1 MNNRRDFIKT
11 VLLGTS
17 FLAMPDSAK
26 AIFARKPLKLVILH
40 TNDTHSH
47 LDPLPDN
54 GGNFAGLGGVARRAG
69 LVNKIRSENEHVLLL
84 DSGDIF
90 QGTPYFNFF
99 EGKIDLQLMSKMKY
113 DAGTL
118 GNHEFD
124 NGIDSLVKQLQ
135 YAEFPFINSNYDVAG
150 TALENKLEKWRVIEK
165 GNLRIGLI
173 GLGINPAGLVTEPN
187 YKGVKYNSPVE
198 TGDATAKMLK
208 EEKKCHFVIALSH
221 LGFNMGNADD
231 DQKVAAQTQ
240 YIDLILGGH
249 THTFMKEP
257 KTIINKKGNPVII
270 QHSGMYGI
278 CLGRLDFVFENDKIK
293 TESKLYEIGA
303 DQ

>member
-11 VLLGTS
+11 VLLGTT
-17 FLAMPDSAK
+17 FLAMPDPAK

-54 GGNFAGLGGVARRAG
+54 VSNFAGLGGVARRAG
-69 LVNKIRSENEHVLLL
+69 LVNKIRSENEHVLLF

-90 QGTPYFNFF
+90 QGTPYFNFC
-99 EGKIDLQLMSKMKY
+99 EGKIELQLMSKLKY
-113 DAGTL
+113 DAATL

-124 NGIDSLVKQLQ
+124 NGIDSLAQQLQ

-150 TALENKLEKWRVIEK
+150 TALENKIEKWRIIEK
-165 GNLRIGLI
+165 GNLRIGII
-173 GLGINPAGLVTEPN
+173 GLGINPAGLVPESH
-187 YKGVKYNSPVE
+187 YKGMKYNDPVE

-221 LGFNMGNADD
+221 LGFRMTNVIDD
-231 DQKVAAQTQ
+231 EKVAAQTE

-270 QHSGMYGI
+270 QQSGMYGI

-293 TESKLYEIGA
+293 TESKLYSIES
-303 DQ
+303 